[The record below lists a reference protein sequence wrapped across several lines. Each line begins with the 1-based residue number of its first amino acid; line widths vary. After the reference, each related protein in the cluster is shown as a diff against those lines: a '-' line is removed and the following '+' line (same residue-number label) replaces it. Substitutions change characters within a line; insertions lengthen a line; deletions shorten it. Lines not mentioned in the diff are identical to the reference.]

1 MTTEYRYGPQPRR
14 NDPDYI
20 SAMEHF
26 ESLTHEQIHA
36 GTQRIDAGEILQASL
51 VWLEAAGTLT
61 TSMPLTRNEVDR
73 AMNGAGWQGAA
84 ADAADACTRGLA
96 ESVEEL
102 AAIMG
107 EVGARLGAL
116 AAAAEA
122 VKLAVVPPGNSG
134 PIGAIARILE
144 AAHVLDAQL
153 AQEALRQE
161 ALLAMN
167 MIYKPAYTAA
177 GTAVPALP
185 DSPALP
191 GGAPDSSPT
200 KPSAPQ
206 SLPPQNSSPH
216 TAPPQDPA
224 PHTAPPQDPAPHT
237 APPQGSVPP
246 QDSAPGPDGPQ
257 PPRPEPPTP
266 GQQAPQPPQSSTPT
280 TPTPPTPSSPP
291 QDSTPGPD
299 GPQPPRP
306 ESPAPGQQAPQS
318 STPTTSPPPAAPT
331 QPAPI
336 PTPEHTPTPPQPP
349 TETAPP
355 PAAPPPS
362 PVPPPSPAPEPA
374 PAPPPHT
381 PPPPLEPGPPLS
393 DEEGQPGITGPIP
406 DTSSPTTPEQPGV
419 SPPGR

>member
-36 GTQRIDAGEILQASL
+36 GTQRIGAGEILQASL

-134 PIGAIARILE
+134 PIGAIARVLE

-206 SLPPQNSSPH
+206 PLPPQNSSPH
-216 TAPPQDPA
+216 TAPPQDPT
-224 PHTAPPQDPAPHT
+224 PHTG
-237 APPQGSVPP
+237 PPQGSVPP
-246 QDSAPGPDGPQ
+246 QDSAPRPDGPQ

-280 TPTPPTPSSPP
+280 TPPPPTPSSPP

-318 STPTTSPPPAAPT
+318 STPTTPPPPAAPT

-336 PTPEHTPTPPQPP
+336 PTPEHTPTPPP

-362 PVPPPSPAPEPA
+362 PVPPPPPAPEPA

>member
-1 MTTEYRYGPQPRR
+1 MTTEFRYGPQPRR

-73 AMNGAGWQGAA
+73 AMNGAAWQGAA

-122 VKLAVVPPGNSG
+122 VKLAVVPPGSSG
-134 PIGAIARILE
+134 PIGTIARILE

-191 GGAPDSSPT
+191 GGAPESSPT
-200 KPSAPQ
+200 KPAAPQYLPQQDSSPNSAP
-206 SLPPQNSSPH
+206 PQDSSPH
-216 TAPPQDPA
+216 TALPQEPAPDTAPPQGPPPRTAPPQAPA
-224 PHTAPPQDPAPHT
+224 PHTAPPQGPAPHT

-246 QDSAPGPDGPQ
+246 PDSGTGPSAQ
-257 PPRPEPPTP
+257 PPTP
-266 GQQAPQPPQSSTPT
+266 QPQPDSPAPGQPAPPPPQSSTPT
-280 TPTPPTPSSPP
+280 TP
-291 QDSTPGPD
+291 
-299 GPQPPRP
+299 
-306 ESPAPGQQAPQS
+306 
-318 STPTTSPPPAAPT
+318 PPPATPA
-331 QPAPI
+331 QPA
-336 PTPEHTPTPPQPP
+336 PTPEHAPAPTPAAPAPPP
-349 TETAPP
+349 TATAPP
-355 PAAPPPS
+355 PATPSPSPLPPP
-362 PVPPPSPAPEPA
+362 PEPV

-419 SPPGR
+419 SPPAR